1 MPEHED
7 MRALIETLLVIAEPM
22 MLIITAYFVVQF
34 SFSRIARN
42 LGSRSWFMGTVAV
55 PCVYVFI
62 FSALRVLRHS
72 GAILGGLRY
81 DPLPLFIVQPVTI
94 YLAISLI
101 RVLKRKIACLQRRFR
116 RRKVTSF
123 EG

>member
-1 MPEHED
+1 M
-7 MRALIETLLVIAEPM
+7 
-22 MLIITAYFVVQF
+22 IISLFRVPSSLKV
-34 SFSRIARN
+34 RI
-42 LGSRSWFMGTVAV
+42 SGTVAV

-101 RVLKRKIACLQRRFR
+101 RVLKRKIVCLQRRFR
-116 RRKVTSF
+116 RRRKV